1 MSFLRT
7 IRKPFALPLTI
18 SPPHRV
24 AGIRSHWGATT
35 RTHFPGPGV
44 DSQSRRIFVLCFDG
58 TGDQFDAD
66 VRLLY
71 PFVMLFL
78 TVAQI
83 EHEYRAVLLGTQEGR
98 CEPADGVLSG
108 SFVVVLFNLRL

>member
-7 IRKPFALPLTI
+7 SLLL

-24 AGIRSHWGATT
+24 DGIRSHWGATT

-44 DSQSRRIFVLCFDG
+44 DSQSRRIFVLCFYG

-66 VRLLY
+66 VRLISLRHT
-71 PFVMLFL
+71 FL
-78 TVAQI
+78 
-83 EHEYRAVLLGTQEGR
+83 
-98 CEPADGVLSG
+98 DS
-108 SFVVVLFNLRL
+108 RL